1 VKGLIKMKKKY
12 IHIREYQLTKLIL
25 DYLDID
31 EEEGKLYYGALP
43 LQYKTKFFTLVP
55 YKEMKDF
62 KDDDLVPIR
71 PFTNVSHCQYL
82 INLFSDIFNCE
93 SLFEYKSMEDND
105 KLLEGNMKL
114 TYPKETKKLK
124 FYGVKN
130 LNLLMG
136 GMLSKMVLSHDKFK
150 ENIGSIL
157 KLDEKVT
164 DSKKSKS

>member
-1 VKGLIKMKKKY
+1 
-12 IHIREYQLTKLIL
+12 
-25 DYLDID
+25 
-31 EEEGKLYYGALP
+31 
-43 LQYKTKFFTLVP
+43 
-55 YKEMKDF
+55 
-62 KDDDLVPIR
+62 
-71 PFTNVSHCQYL
+71 
-82 INLFSDIFNCE
+82 
-93 SLFEYKSMEDND
+93 MEDND